1 LVESRKRVVAIV
13 VGIAGVGKSTVIS
26 RAAELLSQ
34 KNTKATIIVFGTLM
48 FEESKKMGL
57 KNRDEMRKLSIEDQH
72 LLQDIAAKRIAQM
85 NEEILIID
93 THMFINTTEGY
104 YPGIPS
110 RLLEI
115 LKPSYLIMIAADPA
129 EIVRRRTTDDTR
141 DRDIVSLE
149 NIRNELEISKA
160 MVATSSV
167 LTGSPFI
174 LIANDN
180 GMIDNAAS
188 TIVNV
193 LAKGS

>member
-1 LVESRKRVVAIV
+1 MVESRKRVVAIV

-34 KNTKATIIVFGTLM
+34 KNIKATIIVFGTLM

-72 LLQDIAAKRIAQM
+72 HLQDIAAKRIAQM

-129 EIVRRRTTDDTR
+129 EIVRRRTTDNTR

>member
-1 LVESRKRVVAIV
+1 MVESRKRVVAIV

-26 RAAELLSQ
+26 RAAELLRQ
-34 KNTKATIIVFGTLM
+34 KNIKTTVIVFGTLM

-72 LLQDIAAKRIAQM
+72 LLQDIAARKIAQM

-129 EIVRRRTTDDTR
+129 EIVRRRTTDNTR

-167 LTGSPFI
+167 LTGSPII

-193 LAKGS
+193 LAKGP

>member
-13 VGIAGVGKSTVIS
+13 VGIAGVGKYTVIS

-129 EIVRRRTTDDTR
+129 EIVRRRTTDNTR

-193 LAKGS
+193 LAKGP

>member
-34 KNTKATIIVFGTLM
+34 KNIKATIIVFGTLM

-72 LLQDIAAKRIAQM
+72 LLQDKAAEKIAQM

-129 EIVRRRTTDDTR
+129 EIVRRRTTDNTR

>member
-1 LVESRKRVVAIV
+1 MVESRKRVVAIV

-129 EIVRRRTTDDTR
+129 EIVRRRTTDNTR
-141 DRDIVSLE
+141 DRDIISLE

>member
-57 KNRDEMRKLSIEDQH
+57 KNRDEMRKLSIKDQH
-72 LLQDIAAKRIAQM
+72 LLQDLAAKRIAQM

-129 EIVRRRTTDDTR
+129 EIVRRRTTDNTR

>member
-72 LLQDIAAKRIAQM
+72 LLQDIAAKKITQM

-129 EIVRRRTTDDTR
+129 EIVRRRTTDNTR
-141 DRDIVSLE
+141 DRDIISLE

>member
-1 LVESRKRVVAIV
+1 MVESKNRVVAIV

-26 RAAELLSQ
+26 RAAELLRQ
-34 KNTKATIIVFGTLM
+34 KNIKTTVIVFGTLM

-72 LLQDIAAKRIAQM
+72 LLQDIAAKKIAQM

-110 RLLEI
+110 KLLEI

-129 EIVRRRTTDDTR
+129 EIVRRRTTDNTR

-167 LTGSPFI
+167 LTGSPFV

-193 LAKGS
+193 LAKGP

>member
-26 RAAELLSQ
+26 RAAELLRQ
-34 KNTKATIIVFGTLM
+34 KNIKTTVIVFGTLM

-72 LLQDIAAKRIAQM
+72 LLQDIAAKKIAQM

-104 YPGIPS
+104 YTGIPS

-129 EIVRRRTTDDTR
+129 EIVRRRTTDNTR

>member
-1 LVESRKRVVAIV
+1 MVESRKQVVAIV

-26 RAAELLSQ
+26 RAAELLRQ
-34 KNTKATIIVFGTLM
+34 KNTKSTVIVFGTLM

-104 YPGIPS
+104 YTGIPS

-129 EIVRRRTTDDTR
+129 EIVRRRTTDNTR

>member
-26 RAAELLSQ
+26 RAAELLRQ
-34 KNTKATIIVFGTLM
+34 KNIKTTVMVFGTLM

-129 EIVRRRTTDDTR
+129 EIVRRRTTDNTR

-193 LAKGS
+193 LAKES

>member
-26 RAAELLSQ
+26 RAAELLRQ
-34 KNTKATIIVFGTLM
+34 KNIKTTVIVFGTLM

-129 EIVRRRTTDDTR
+129 EIVRRRTTDNTR

>member
-93 THMFINTTEGY
+93 THMFINTTQGY
-104 YPGIPS
+104 NPGIPS

-129 EIVRRRTTDDTR
+129 EIVRRRTTDNTR

-193 LAKGS
+193 LAKGP

>member
-34 KNTKATIIVFGTLM
+34 KNTKASIIVFGTLM

-129 EIVRRRTTDDTR
+129 EIVRRRTTDNTR

>member
-1 LVESRKRVVAIV
+1 MVESRKRVVAIV

-129 EIVRRRTTDDTR
+129 EIVRRRTTDNTR

>member
-34 KNTKATIIVFGTLM
+34 KNIKATIIVFGTLM

-72 LLQDIAAKRIAQM
+72 HLQDIAAKGIAQM

-129 EIVRRRTTDDTR
+129 EIVRRRTTDNTR

>member
-34 KNTKATIIVFGTLM
+34 KNIKATIIVFGTLM

-72 LLQDIAAKRIAQM
+72 LLQDKAAEKIAQM

-129 EIVRRRTTDDTR
+129 EIVRRRTTDSTR
-141 DRDIVSLE
+141 DRDVVSLE
-149 NIRNELEISKA
+149 NIRNELEISKV
-160 MVATSSV
+160 MVATASV

>member
-1 LVESRKRVVAIV
+1 M
-13 VGIAGVGKSTVIS
+13 IS
-26 RAAELLSQ
+26 RAAELLRQ
-34 KNTKATIIVFGTLM
+34 KNIKTTVIVFGTLM

-129 EIVRRRTTDDTR
+129 EIVRRRTTDNTR

>member
-26 RAAELLSQ
+26 RAAELLHQ
-34 KNTKATIIVFGTLM
+34 KNIKTTVIVFGTLM

-72 LLQDIAAKRIAQM
+72 LLQDIAARKIAQM

-129 EIVRRRTTDDTR
+129 EIVRRRTTDNTR

-193 LAKGS
+193 LAKGP

>member
-1 LVESRKRVVAIV
+1 MVESRKRVVAIV

-26 RAAELLSQ
+26 RAAELLRQ
-34 KNTKATIIVFGTLM
+34 KNTKSTVIVFGTLM

-129 EIVRRRTTDDTR
+129 EIVRRRTTDNTR

>member
-26 RAAELLSQ
+26 RAAELLRQ
-34 KNTKATIIVFGTLM
+34 KNTKSTVIVFGTLM

-129 EIVRRRTTDDTR
+129 EIVRRRTTDNTR